1 MDLGL
6 KGKSAAI
13 SGGSQGLGNA
23 IANALADEG
32 CNVAIS
38 ARGEERLNQAVEELS
53 AKGVKAV
60 GIDQV
65 LDIGRIDAGPLH
77 QAADNL
83 GGHLVGTHLGERA
96 LGREMERRACV
107 AGDVYILMHG
117 QQIPRRGGE
126 GTLRFRHAREWT
138 GNG

>member
-6 KGKSAAI
+6 KGKNAAI

-60 GIDQV
+60 GIQCDMSTSDGCKAFIDGAV
-65 LDIGRIDAGPLH
+65 AGLGGLDILV
-77 QAADNL
+77 NNV
-83 GGHLVGTHLGERA
+83 GGLLDEFSRWFG
-96 LGREMERRACV
+96 
-107 AGDVYILMHG
+107 
-117 QQIPRRGGE
+117 
-126 GTLRFRHAREWT
+126 
-138 GNG
+138 